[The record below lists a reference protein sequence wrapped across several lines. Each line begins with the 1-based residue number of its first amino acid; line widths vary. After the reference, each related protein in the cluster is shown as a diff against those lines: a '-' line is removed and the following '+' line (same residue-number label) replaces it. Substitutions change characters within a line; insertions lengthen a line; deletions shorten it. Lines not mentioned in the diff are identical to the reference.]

1 MAGAQ
6 IEVKYFNTFLL
17 KKVSTTGTV
26 AQGEII
32 YNGSFGVPGEALV
45 GGIQGGYPVLLG
57 QNNVNSWVIEESRI
71 RGGYNNTSVDFGAKA
86 YLIENEPSGVRRFNT
101 LIYSGIFNSKTG
113 INKTNV
119 FSVGTDIT
127 KSADPAN
134 GSIQKL
140 YAEDTNLNVFQEL
153 KVSRA
158 LIDKDAIYSAEGGG
172 TVTAS
177 NLVIGVIQPILGKYG
192 ISQNPES
199 FAIYGNRK
207 YFSDKN
213 NNAIL
218 RLSGGSIEEI
228 SSLGMKDFFRDNI
241 NRVNTAQGLG
251 KILGAYDIYTSEY
264 VTSLQFSSN
273 VKREADGFVTLSF
286 DERAKG
292 WPSFFSYQP
301 DQMFSLRNNFYSVK
315 TTSYNGFASTT
326 INSLGSTSFP
336 VTGVNGNIPV
346 GSLVTSTLIPPGLT
360 VSVLSYTPTSFNTGV
375 VVVDTSIVLSTTV
388 PLLFTDSST
397 NLWRHNS
404 TQVNRGSFYG
414 ENHRTSITFVL
425 NPMPTNSK
433 TFKTIG
439 YQGSNGWEVNSMV
452 SNSTG
457 TVYNNN
463 NSFSVLSLDSISQ
476 IKSYTEGEYVVTEGS
491 GNSLSASSLTTVSL
505 DVNSVNGIIRAGDS
519 VSGVGVTGGTIVV
532 SYDAGNGD
540 LVVNLLFNNLLANTL
555 LSFTG
560 AVTRVEYNTVFGNN
574 IPGLPRYYAG
584 FNLKENKY
592 VSNVTNNS
600 LASNG
605 EVVFGDSVGGIKGY
619 YSTVTMSTE
628 LTTDLGGEK
637 TLFSVESFYDVNNGY

>member
-315 TTSYNGFASTT
+315 TSD
-326 INSLGSTSFP
+326 LG
-336 VTGVNGNIPV
+336 VAQ
-346 GSLVTSTLIPPGLT
+346 
-360 VSVLSYTPTSFNTGV
+360 
-375 VVVDTSIVLSTTV
+375 
-388 PLLFTDSST
+388 
-397 NLWRHNS
+397 LWRHNS

>member
-17 KKVSTTGTV
+17 KKVSTTGNV
-26 AQGEII
+26 AQGKII
-32 YNGSFGVPGEALV
+32 YNGSFGVPGEALL
-45 GGIQGGYPVLLG
+45 GGIQGGYPVLLS

-264 VTSLQFSSN
+264 VSSLQFNRPIPSS
-273 VKREADGFVTLSF
+273 EADSFATLSF

-292 WPSFFSYQP
+292 WTSFFSYKP
-301 DQMFSLRNNFYSVK
+301 DQIFSLRNNFYSVK
-315 TTSYNGFASTT
+315 TSD
-326 INSLGSTSFP
+326 LG
-336 VTGVNGNIPV
+336 
-346 GSLVTSTLIPPGLT
+346 
-360 VSVLSYTPTSFNTGV
+360 VSE
-375 VVVDTSIVLSTTV
+375 
-388 PLLFTDSST
+388 
-397 NLWRHNS
+397 LWRHNS

-452 SNSTG
+452 SDSTG

-505 DVNSVNGIIRAGDS
+505 DINSVNGIIRVGDS

>member
-273 VKREADGFVTLSF
+273 VKGEADGFVTLSF

-301 DQMFSLRNNFYSVK
+301 DQIFSLRNNFYSVK
-315 TTSYNGFASTT
+315 TSD
-326 INSLGSTSFP
+326 LG
-336 VTGVNGNIPV
+336 VAQ
-346 GSLVTSTLIPPGLT
+346 
-360 VSVLSYTPTSFNTGV
+360 
-375 VVVDTSIVLSTTV
+375 
-388 PLLFTDSST
+388 
-397 NLWRHNS
+397 LWRHNS

-452 SNSTG
+452 SDSTG

-574 IPGLPRYYAG
+574 TPGLPRYYAG

>member
-17 KKVSTTGTV
+17 KKVSTTGS
-26 AQGEII
+26 AADGKII
-32 YNGSFGVPGEALV
+32 YNGSFGVPAQAAT
-45 GGIQGGYPVLLG
+45 GGIQGGYPVILG

-71 RGGYNNTSVDFGAKA
+71 RGGYNNTSVDLGAKA

-101 LIYSGIFNSKTG
+101 LIYSGIFNSKNG

-251 KILGAYDIYTSEY
+251 KILGAYNIYSSEY
-264 VTSLQFSSN
+264 VSSLQFNRPIPSS
-273 VKREADGFVTLSF
+273 EADSFATLSF

-292 WPSFFSYQP
+292 WTSFFSYKP
-301 DQMFSLRNNFYSVK
+301 DQIFSLRNNFYSVK
-315 TTSYNGFASTT
+315 TSD
-326 INSLGSTSFP
+326 LG
-336 VTGVNGNIPV
+336 
-346 GSLVTSTLIPPGLT
+346 
-360 VSVLSYTPTSFNTGV
+360 VSE
-375 VVVDTSIVLSTTV
+375 
-388 PLLFTDSST
+388 
-397 NLWRHNS
+397 LWRHNS

-414 ENHRTSITFVL
+414 ENNRTSITFIL

-439 YQGSNGWEVNSMV
+439 YQGSNGWEVNSMD
-452 SNSTG
+452 SDSTG
-457 TVYNNN
+457 TLYNNN

-476 IKSYTEGEYVVTEGS
+476 IKSYTEGEYVITEGS
-491 GNSLSASSLTTVSL
+491 GNSLSASNLTTVSL
-505 DVNSVNGIIRAGDS
+505 DINTVNGVIRAGDS
-519 VSGVGVTGGTIVV
+519 VNGIGVNGGTIIVSYNTGSGALVV
-532 SYDAGNGD
+532 STP
-540 LVVNLLFNNLLANTL
+540 FNNLQANAL

-560 AVTRVEYNTVFGNN
+560 AVTRVDYNSVFGNN
-574 IPGLPRYYAG
+574 TPGLPRYYAG

-592 VSNVTNNS
+592 VSNVANNS

-605 EVVFGDSVGGIKGY
+605 EVVFGDSVSGIKGY
-619 YSTVTMSTE
+619 YSTVTMSTD
-628 LTTDLGGEK
+628 LTTDFGGEK

>member
-45 GGIQGGYPVLLG
+45 GGIQGGYPVLLN

-273 VKREADGFVTLSF
+273 SINEDDGFVTLSF

-315 TTSYNGFASTT
+315 TSD
-326 INSLGSTSFP
+326 LG
-336 VTGVNGNIPV
+336 VAQ
-346 GSLVTSTLIPPGLT
+346 
-360 VSVLSYTPTSFNTGV
+360 
-375 VVVDTSIVLSTTV
+375 
-388 PLLFTDSST
+388 
-397 NLWRHNS
+397 LWRHNS

-452 SNSTG
+452 SDSTG

-505 DVNSVNGIIRAGDS
+505 DVNSVNGVIRAGDS
-519 VSGVGVTGGTIVV
+519 VSGVGVDGGTTVV

-560 AVTRVEYNTVFGNN
+560 AVTRVEYSTVFGNN

>member
-315 TTSYNGFASTT
+315 TSD
-326 INSLGSTSFP
+326 LG
-336 VTGVNGNIPV
+336 VAQ
-346 GSLVTSTLIPPGLT
+346 
-360 VSVLSYTPTSFNTGV
+360 
-375 VVVDTSIVLSTTV
+375 
-388 PLLFTDSST
+388 
-397 NLWRHNS
+397 LWRHNS

-452 SNSTG
+452 SDSTG

>member
-177 NLVIGVIQPILGKYG
+177 NLVIGVIQPIPGKYG

-273 VKREADGFVTLSF
+273 SINEDDGFVTLSF

-315 TTSYNGFASTT
+315 TSD
-326 INSLGSTSFP
+326 LG
-336 VTGVNGNIPV
+336 VAQ
-346 GSLVTSTLIPPGLT
+346 
-360 VSVLSYTPTSFNTGV
+360 
-375 VVVDTSIVLSTTV
+375 
-388 PLLFTDSST
+388 
-397 NLWRHNS
+397 LWRHNS

-452 SNSTG
+452 SDSTG

-476 IKSYTEGEYVVTEGS
+476 IKSYTEGEYVITEGS

-505 DVNSVNGIIRAGDS
+505 DVNSVNGVIRAGDS
-519 VSGVGVTGGTIVV
+519 VSGVGVDGGTTVV

-560 AVTRVEYNTVFGNN
+560 AVTRVEYSTVFGNN

>member
-17 KKVSTTGTV
+17 KKVSTTGNV
-26 AQGEII
+26 AQGKII

-273 VKREADGFVTLSF
+273 SENEDDGFVTLSF

-315 TTSYNGFASTT
+315 TSD
-326 INSLGSTSFP
+326 LG
-336 VTGVNGNIPV
+336 VAQ
-346 GSLVTSTLIPPGLT
+346 
-360 VSVLSYTPTSFNTGV
+360 
-375 VVVDTSIVLSTTV
+375 
-388 PLLFTDSST
+388 
-397 NLWRHNS
+397 LWRHNS

-452 SNSTG
+452 SDSTG

-619 YSTVTMSTE
+619 YSTVTMSTD